1 MDQRNLLKAGGLFMA
16 ALLLIGLIVW
26 NVNRSG
32 QMESEL
38 FEELEEIAELDVE
51 LCPFDGRLTRT
62 SRAVLFDFSD
72 PLPAELADY
81 PGRVMENMMDEME
94 DAQRFDR
101 FSLYTLNP
109 FGKTPKSLNAF
120 CIPVTMKQIPSD
132 IRRTLW
138 GKDPEQHGN
147 LPERYHRFAEV
158 FERLWENER
167 TLEASLQESMDVL
180 RNQSGSSQGYSRIIE
195 NMEEIVMSELDRD
208 SRRVRIT
215 ILSDMLQ
222 NSPEFSHY
230 GSSWDFE
237 RYLATR
243 RSEPFDMEGVS
254 FDVYFVQTCDSLEVA
269 RRRALQDF
277 WSDYFDHFNASAD
290 FKLLRISGD
299 GCSGTTA
306 VPQSAA
312 VRQDTARTP
321 APRRSAAQ
329 GSVRNQRQQQ
339 SAAQPGGRGQSP
351 QRSAA
356 EDLIDDLS
364 AQLGGA
370 AEPPARELAGAAERR
385 VADAIEE
392 AANRAGGTDY
402 DALVGRL
409 LDGEAGPDSAPRG
422 EAERRVADAIEEAA
436 NRAGGTDYDAL
447 VGRLLDGGSG
457 PDSAPRGG
465 AARRVAD
472 AIEEAANRAGGT
484 DFDALAGRL
493 LGGGIGSDSA
503 RGGGAERAAA
513 ATECAAPKQRNSPP
527 LNYPRRARGS
537 ADMSFSVELD
547 RRGVPVDFELR
558 DMQLDSRRHERDF
571 RRSAEDYISKLR
583 FDLQQDGNCT
593 GGQTAR
599 IRVRFQ

>member
-1 MDQRNLLKAGGLFMA
+1 MDQGNLLKAGGLFVA
-16 ALLLIGLIVW
+16 ALLLIGMIVW

-32 QMESEL
+32 QMESQL

-81 PGRVMENMMDEME
+81 PGKVMENMMGEME

-101 FSLYTLNP
+101 FSIYTLNP

-180 RNQSGSSQGYSRIIE
+180 RNQSRSSQGYSRIIE
-195 NMEEIVMSELDRD
+195 NLEEIVLSELDRD
-208 SRRVRIT
+208 SRRVRVT
-215 ILSDMLQ
+215 LLSDMLQ

-230 GSSWDFE
+230 GNSWDFG

-269 RRRALQDF
+269 RRRALQSF

-290 FKLLRISGD
+290 FKVLRISGD
-299 GCSGTTA
+299 GCSA
-306 VPQSAA
+306 PAAALQSAGA
-312 VRQDTARTP
+312 RQDSARSQR
-321 APRRSAAQ
+321 AQRGAAEDSSRSESGQRSAAQ
-329 GSVRNQRQQQ
+329 AS
-339 SAAQPGGRGQSP
+339 GRSQSP

-356 EDLIDDLS
+356 EDLLDDLS
-364 AQLGGA
+364 AQLGEA
-370 AEPPARELAGAAERR
+370 AEPAAREAAGRAARR
-385 VADAIEE
+385 VADTIEE
-392 AANRAGGTDY
+392 TADSSGGTDY
-402 DALVGRL
+402 DALVGM
-409 LDGEAGPDSAPRG
+409 
-422 EAERRVADAIEEAA
+422 
-436 NRAGGTDYDAL
+436 
-447 VGRLLDGGSG
+447 LLDGGGGS
-457 PDSAPRGG
+457 DSAPGGG
-465 AARRVAD
+465 AAR
-472 AIEEAANRAGGT
+472 AASTA
-484 DFDALAGRL
+484 
-493 LGGGIGSDSA
+493 
-503 RGGGAERAAA
+503 
-513 ATECAAPKQRNSPP
+513 ECAAPKQRNSPS

-537 ADMSFSVELD
+537 ADLSFSVELD
-547 RRGVPVDFELR
+547 RRGVPVDFELQ
-558 DMQLDSRRHERDF
+558 DMQLESRRYERAF

-583 FDLQQDGNCT
+583 FDLRQDGNCT

>member
-1 MDQRNLLKAGGLFMA
+1 MDQGNLLKAGGLFMA

-81 PGRVMENMMDEME
+81 PGQVMENMMDEME

-101 FSLYTLNP
+101 FSIYTLNP

-180 RNQSGSSQGYSRIIE
+180 RNQSRSSQGYSRIIE
-195 NMEEIVMSELDRD
+195 NLEEIVMSELDRD
-208 SRRVRIT
+208 SRRVRVT

-306 VPQSAA
+306 VGQSAA
-312 VRQDTARTP
+312 VSQDTARSR
-321 APRRSAAQ
+321 A
-329 GSVRNQRQQQ
+329 
-339 SAAQPGGRGQSP
+339 P

-356 EDLIDDLS
+356 QSSGRSQREQRSDAQSSGRSQSGQRSDAQSSGRSQSPQRGAAEDLLDDLS

-370 AEPPARELAGAAERR
+370 AEPAAREAAGRAARR
-385 VADAIEE
+385 VAETVRE
-392 AANRAGGTDY
+392 AADSSGGTDY
-402 DALVGRL
+402 DALVGM
-409 LDGEAGPDSAPRG
+409 
-422 EAERRVADAIEEAA
+422 
-436 NRAGGTDYDAL
+436 
-447 VGRLLDGGSG
+447 LLDGGDGSE
-457 PDSAPRGG
+457 SAPGGG
-465 AARRVAD
+465 AAP
-472 AIEEAANRAGGT
+472 
-484 DFDALAGRL
+484 
-493 LGGGIGSDSA
+493 
-503 RGGGAERAAA
+503 AAA
-513 ATECAAPKQRNSPP
+513 ATECAAPKQRNSPS

-537 ADMSFSVELD
+537 ADMSFTVELD
-547 RRGVPVDFELR
+547 RRGVPVNFELE
-558 DMQLDSRRHERDF
+558 DMKLDSRRHERAF
-571 RRSAEDYISKLR
+571 RRSAEDYIGRLR